1 LKFPEIQ
8 QFRGIF
14 LFLSPTKKCRFK
26 NLKMSHSVVENI
38 KPVDPLLYSQ
48 LIHQKNIG
56 FMKRKMH
63 FNPGQF

>member
-1 LKFPEIQ
+1 MKETLLMKVNP
-8 QFRGIF
+8 
-14 LFLSPTKKCRFK
+14 
-26 NLKMSHSVVENI
+26 KMENI